1 MLHIGADNNQSKI
14 AFKALKIKNPE
25 RMTSEVLKS
34 LDNVKD
40 LFDRF
45 PNASVELKTKNKI
58 GVFLEDTGWETLFGI
73 GNKVSQVLHFNLGKS
88 KDNKSIGKFTIS
100 GHKNT
105 YDWAASF
112 FENVTDAFRACKS
125 NSYAKIAALKHL
137 NRQIDRNGVQARIEQ
152 AIKHN

>member
-1 MLHIGADNNQSKI
+1 
-14 AFKALKIKNPE
+14 
-25 RMTSEVLKS
+25 MTSEVLKS

-45 PNASVELKTKNKI
+45 PNVSVELKTKNKI
-58 GVFLEDTGWETLFGI
+58 GVF
-73 GNKVSQVLHFNLGKS
+73 
-88 KDNKSIGKFTIS
+88 
-100 GHKNT
+100 
-105 YDWAASF
+105 
-112 FENVTDAFRACKS
+112 VTDAFRACKS